1 MNLRRTPVILLVAAY
16 AAALFAVGW
25 REWHARPPDR
35 VTIRVSHFQLEG
47 TVRDGF
53 DAVIR
58 RYEQV
63 NPRVHVEQLA
73 VPGTIYTEWM
83 RAQLAG
89 GTAPDV
95 LEYTTSWGHMQ
106 ELAQRYFQPITREAL
121 LPNPYNRGTPLEGI
135 PWRDTFV
142 DGMNGVD
149 GYIPGLG
156 DYYAPGV
163 CMFTLRV
170 FYNRTLMR
178 EITGSGEAPRNW
190 REFLR
195 VCAAVREYA
204 RTRHLQ
210 LFPVA
215 SSRANCQYLASPV
228 MLSLGGRLYER
239 LDHRH
244 SLKVNYEE
252 AVTGL
257 LRGEWSYR
265 TPEVADGL
273 EVFREFG
280 VNSQPGFAHAS
291 VDMAMLYFLRGEA
304 VMFCSGSW
312 DASTLKRDAAFEV
325 GAFRPPLP
333 GPDDPQFGSVIMG
346 PLSDGCVQTGTPLF
360 LNKASRSQAEA
371 IDFLRF
377 LTSREGN
384 QIFVNES
391 QWLPAVREVR
401 PTDFSGEFKPF
412 YDGYCWENTTSYL
425 FNGTGMDMT
434 GTFLNEM
441 NLMFGPDGS
450 VAAMQDAME
459 RLLPVAND
467 HDLRIFLRDARDA
480 FNGADATFATRHR
493 ADPRDTRLLAPPALQ
508 EAEYYDILALVD
520 GGARGGDVP
529 HETGV
534 VPPGDSQTA
543 SREARFDQAVSLLE
557 RQPATAEQVGGAR
570 RLLAALA
577 EGGDDDPGL
586 GSRYFLG
593 RIAQYYQD
601 RPDLPEAARQ
611 FRLLVNSR
619 PDSLWAQTA
628 LTRLAVLQIYGL
640 DPGIIPAVR
649 IAAAGRLL
657 ARATNPMAASEIH
670 LVIEDAIFHFRLPP
684 AQALPHLLAAGNI
697 GLLDGPTRADVL
709 VQIAEVSSLL
719 GRTAD
724 ARTYY
729 GKLLAEFP
737 RDERHY
743 MVGLRLAAL
752 K

>member
-1 MNLRRTPVILLVAAY
+1 VKLRRTPVILLVAAY

-25 REWHARPPDR
+25 RAWHARPPDR
-35 VTIRVSHFQLEG
+35 VTIRMSHFQLEG

-58 RYEQV
+58 RYEQL

-142 DGMNGVD
+142 DGMNSPN

-170 FYNRTLMR
+170 FYNRTLLR
-178 EITGSGEAPRNW
+178 EITGSGEAPTNW

-204 RTRHLQ
+204 RTRHRP
-210 LFPVA
+210 LFPIA

-228 MLSLGGRLYER
+228 MLNFGGRVYER

-244 SLKVNYEE
+244 SLKVTYEE

-257 LRGEWSYR
+257 LRGEWSFR

-273 EVFREFG
+273 EVFREIG
-280 VNSQPGFAHAS
+280 ENSQPGFAHAS
-291 VDMAMLYFLRGEA
+291 VDMAMLLFLRGEA

-312 DASTLKRDAAFEV
+312 DASTLKRDAGFEV

-333 GPDDPQFGSVIMG
+333 GPDDPQFGPVILG
-346 PLSDGCVQTGTPLF
+346 PLSDGSVQTGTPLF
-360 LNKASRSQAEA
+360 LNKASGNQAAA

-412 YDGYCWENTTSYL
+412 YDGYCWDNSTSYL
-425 FNGTGMDMT
+425 FNGTGVDMT

-450 VAAMQDAME
+450 VAAMQGAME
-459 RLLPVAND
+459 RLLPVATD

-480 FNGADATFATRHR
+480 FNGADATGAMRHR
-493 ADPRDTRLLAPPALQ
+493 ADPRDSRLLAPPALQ
-508 EAEYYDILALVD
+508 EAEYYSIRALVD
-520 GGARGGDVP
+520 GGPPRAEVP
-529 HETGV
+529 PETEA
-534 VPPGDSQTA
+534 VPPGDPQDG
-543 SREARFDQAVSLLE
+543 SRDGRFDRAVSLLE
-557 RQPATAEQVGGAR
+557 RQPATGEQVADAR
-570 RLLAALA
+570 RLFAGLAS
-577 EGGDDDPGL
+577 GGDDDAGL
-586 GSRYFLG
+586 GARYFLG
-593 RIAQYYQD
+593 RIAQFYQD
-601 RPDLPEAARQ
+601 RADPAEAARQ
-611 FRLLVNSR
+611 YRLLIAAK
-619 PDSLWAQTA
+619 PGSLWAQTA
-628 LTRLAVLQIYGL
+628 LTRLAILQIYEL
-640 DPGIIPAVR
+640 DPGVSPEAR
-649 IAAAGRLL
+649 IGAAERLL
-657 ARATNPMAASEIH
+657 AEAANPAAASELH
-670 LVIEDAIFHFRLPP
+670 LILEDALFYFRLSP
-684 AQALPHLLAAGNI
+684 ALALPHLLAAERLGR
-697 GLLDGPTRADVL
+697 LDGPTRADVL